1 MLKAFRILWK
11 ALITMRFAVILLIS
25 LALGS
30 ATLTIH
36 AMRLTAQVAELTIE
50 AGQLAA
56 DLARAQSRVVA
67 QSRALRTLRTNLTSA
82 TTDLAQTRSRVV
94 AQSRALGA
102 LRTNLAS
109 TSAQVSRFNRQLSL
123 LQRNT
128 TRAVA
133 AAVARERAKARLRR
147 MVVAVPAVGS
157 LLAAY
162 YVEVEYQ
169 EWLEENPGGD
179 RTRYACE
186 VAQST
191 SEIIQEEVESYR
203 DFLESDRVEV
213 VPAWARPNVDTVA
226 GWLES
231 WRPECEVRDE
241 EIATEPSLDLPP
253 GSSQEQ

>member
-1 MLKAFRILWK
+1 MFKAFRILWK
-11 ALITMRFAVILLIS
+11 ALRTMRFAVILLIS

-30 ATLTIH
+30 ATLTMH
-36 AMRLTAQVAELTIE
+36 ALRLTAQVAELTVE

-56 DLARAQSRVVA
+56 NLARAQSRVVA
-67 QSRALRTLRTNLTSA
+67 QSRALRTLRTNLSSA
-82 TTDLAQTRSRVV
+82 TTDLAQTR
-94 AQSRALGA
+94 
-102 LRTNLAS
+102 
-109 TSAQVSRFNRQLSL
+109 
-123 LQRNT
+123 RNT
-128 TRAVA
+128 TRVVA
-133 AAVARERAKARLRR
+133 TAVARERAKARLRR

-191 SEIIQEEVESYR
+191 SEIIQEEVEGYR
-203 DFLESDRVEV
+203 DFLESDRAEV
-213 VPAWARPNVDTVA
+213 VPAWARPNVGTIA

-231 WRPECEVRDE
+231 WRPECEVEAE
-241 EIATEPSLDLPP
+241 EVATEPSLDLPP
-253 GSSQEQ
+253 DSIQEP